1 MLRALQNREA
11 LFIITQNR
19 KRSETRMDDDTEA
32 ETFQPLWVDWTERII
47 SFHQEAGYERLEFS
61 SNEEKMA
68 YVFEKTSNGFRIQ

>member
-1 MLRALQNREA
+1 
-11 LFIITQNR
+11 
-19 KRSETRMDDDTEA
+19 MDDDTEA

-68 YVFEKTSNGFRIQ
+68 YVFEKTSNGFRIQWPAGLLESIITRRNE